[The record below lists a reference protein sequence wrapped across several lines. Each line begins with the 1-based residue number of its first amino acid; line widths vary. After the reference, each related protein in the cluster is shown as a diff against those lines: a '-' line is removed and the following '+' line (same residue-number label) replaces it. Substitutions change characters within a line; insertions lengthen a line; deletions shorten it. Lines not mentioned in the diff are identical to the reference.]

1 MLLALFLACTPE
13 PAPAPPPPPS
23 PAPAAQPA
31 HDGADHSHDTAHG
44 GIVKTV
50 GFGHV
55 EAVFQVAGVLFY
67 PSDAAQAALPAE
79 SFSGT
84 AVIQGPAGVSDVPL
98 VAMGDHLHAA
108 VKLEHGK
115 PATAV
120 LTLTR
125 EGKVESVQ
133 FDVAA
138 VGLAEH
144 DHTSLHGGQVG
155 MWGDFHLEYA
165 PADGEHRVWISDAR
179 RVPVTA
185 GASGS
190 LKDGDTVVPLTFDP
204 ATGLL
209 SGRAEGA
216 GTRPVM
222 VDVKV
227 GETSFSL
234 AFNAV
239 AAPR

>member
-1 MLLALFLACTPE
+1 
-13 PAPAPPPPPS
+13 
-23 PAPAAQPA
+23 
-31 HDGADHSHDTAHG
+31 
-44 GIVKTV
+44 
-50 GFGHV
+50 
-55 EAVFQVAGVLFY
+55 
-67 PSDAAQAALPAE
+67 
-79 SFSGT
+79 
-84 AVIQGPAGVSDVPL
+84 
-98 VAMGDHLHAA
+98 MGDHLHAA